1 MAATLDFADLHRG
14 TLVRR
19 YKRFLADVDLD
30 AGERVTAHCPNT
42 GAMTGCADP
51 GSKVWLSHTDNPK
64 RKLSWTWE
72 LVESPEGFICIH
84 STLANRVVQQ
94 ALEVSDIFRFD
105 GFTELKPE
113 VSLPTGGRVDFR
125 LTGAT
130 RSLWLEVKA
139 VSWLAGSG
147 LGLFPDSVST
157 RARKHVRELMEVM
170 AGGDRA
176 ALVFCVFHTG
186 IERVAPAVQVD
197 PVYAELLGD
206 AQQQGL
212 EMLGLAVDI
221 SPSGLQARG
230 FLDVELP

>member
-1 MAATLDFADLHRG
+1 
-14 TLVRR
+14 
-19 YKRFLADVDLD
+19 
-30 AGERVTAHCPNT
+30 
-42 GAMTGCADP
+42 
-51 GSKVWLSHTDNPK
+51 
-64 RKLSWTWE
+64 
-72 LVESPEGFICIH
+72 
-84 STLANRVVQQ
+84 
-94 ALEVSDIFRFD
+94 
-105 GFTELKPE
+105 
-113 VSLPTGGRVDFR
+113 
-125 LTGAT
+125 
-130 RSLWLEVKA
+130 
-139 VSWLAGSG
+139 
-147 LGLFPDSVST
+147 
-157 RARKHVRELMEVM
+157 MEVM